1 MQEVKTKVLQALM
14 KLGKPPRPGEIAQAA
29 GLPKDEVSQANK
41 GAQGKEER
49 KITSPKRCGY
59 APMGG

>member
-14 KLGKPPRPGEIAQAA
+14 ELGKPARPGEIAQAA
-29 GLPKDEVSQANK
+29 GLPKDEVSQAIK
-41 GAQGKEER
+41 ELKEER

-59 APMGG
+59 APTGG